1 MIVSLWLFVS
11 SIKEIVLTGAT
22 VVAIAIVFLT
32 PNFTIITNAQQQQ
45 QHQQSLPTSSQSSLP
60 PPSSA
65 VTQSSGS
72 SPTLLNKKDSFRAQ
86 LPEGWVIQDI
96 NNTGFTLAAEVVRGY
111 GLLAE
116 LCPQQYEQSVSSN
129 ASGSSSSNRYIGS
142 CQHAGQEVIHIIRY
156 PNLGARPGIPSDEDT
171 FSIINNRDTLPNAVL
186 AYHFQKL
193 SEVGYRDFKIVNSI
207 DTTMNVDNSTIDLSN
222 GRMAARTTTTVPA
235 KFVEMTYS
243 TNFAQN
249 ETRIG
254 YFLLTAT
261 ATTPRNLGT
270 MTGYSIFYEGNSTAN
285 ATTTAEQGTTAT
297 ISTGSTIAS
306 PASVS
311 SSSIS
316 LLPAPVKQVFDSF
329 ELIAEHTDPLTVEI
343 TSEDMEGIAPATFE
357 FEADVAGG
365 MEPYTISWDYGNG
378 SSGEEEEEN
387 DEDIEHTF
395 DNAGMYNV
403 RVSVTDSTG
412 RAASDSMLIIVDE
425 PPPLTAVNIISNSTG
440 GIAPATFEFEADV
453 TGGIEPYTYRWYF
466 GDGSRANDDD
476 EDIEH
481 TFDNAGMYNVSL
493 IVIDSTG
500 RAASDS
506 MLIIVDEPPPPP
518 PLTLTQITSSGS
530 EGIAPASFEFDA
542 YVTGGTGP
550 YTYRWDFGDGSREI
564 SSDGTIEH
572 TFDNAGMYNV
582 SLIVIDSTSQAA
594 SGSILIIVEPPPPPI
609 ASVNIISNSTG
620 GIAPATFEFKANV
633 AGGTGPYTYRWDF
646 SDGSSSSRESNTQT
660 ILHTFEEAGRYNVR
674 VTVIDSQ
681 NQIASDGIA
690 ITVEGE
696 EEEPPATQQ
705 DQQSNLDDDVN
716 DNSPSDAF
724 FDLHDSLERLEQQ
737 NNGITVGGTSAADDY
752 DATSDD

>member
-11 SIKEIVLTGAT
+11 SSIKAIALTGAT

-45 QHQQSLPTSSQSSLP
+45 QQHQQSLPTSSQSSLP

-65 VTQSSGS
+65 VIQSSGS

-111 GLLAE
+111 WLLAE

-235 KFVEMTYS
+235 QFVEMTYN
-243 TNFAQN
+243 TNFAPN

-316 LLPAPVKQVFDSF
+316 LLPAPVKQVFHSF

-343 TSEDMEGIAPATFE
+343 ISEDMEGIAPATFE

-378 SSGEEEEEN
+378 SSGGGGEEEEEN

-395 DNAGMYNV
+395 DVAGTYTA

-425 PPPLTAVNIISNSTG
+425 PPPLTAVNIISNGTEE
-440 GIAPATFEFEADV
+440 IAPATFEFEADERE
-453 TGGIEPYTYRWYF
+453 GIEPYTYRWYF

-518 PLTLTQITSSGS
+518 PLTLTQI
-530 EGIAPASFEFDA
+530 
-542 YVTGGTGP
+542 
-550 YTYRWDFGDGSREI
+550 
-564 SSDGTIEH
+564 
-572 TFDNAGMYNV
+572 
-582 SLIVIDSTSQAA
+582 
-594 SGSILIIVEPPPPPI
+594 
-609 ASVNIISNSTG
+609 
-620 GIAPATFEFKANV
+620 
-633 AGGTGPYTYRWDF
+633 
-646 SDGSSSSRESNTQT
+646 
-660 ILHTFEEAGRYNVR
+660 
-674 VTVIDSQ
+674 
-681 NQIASDGIA
+681 
-690 ITVEGE
+690 
-696 EEEPPATQQ
+696 
-705 DQQSNLDDDVN
+705 
-716 DNSPSDAF
+716 
-724 FDLHDSLERLEQQ
+724 
-737 NNGITVGGTSAADDY
+737 
-752 DATSDD
+752 